1 MATRFDSRHPWY
13 PVVMP
18 LLIIVLVLALLLG
31 GAGFALHALWYIAAI
46 VLVVW
51 IVGFFVRVA
60 GGSRWYRW

>member
-1 MATRFDSRHPWY
+1 
-13 PVVMP
+13 MP